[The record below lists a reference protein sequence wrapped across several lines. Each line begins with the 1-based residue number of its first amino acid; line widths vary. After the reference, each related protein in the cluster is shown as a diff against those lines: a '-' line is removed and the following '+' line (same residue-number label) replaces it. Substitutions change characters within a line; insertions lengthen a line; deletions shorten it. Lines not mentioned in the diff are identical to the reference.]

1 MLIISPFSDYY
12 DGVASSGID
21 TTIRYHRQTTTI
33 KATSPFYINYL
44 PTNLM
49 GQHFDFIMNQR
60 RRDLLEASLKA
71 ASCHFQVVGF
81 CGTHLVS
88 VRLGKNYYFGESILD
103 IEWSK
108 QKPHGKP
115 TAHQIIIDLIQKFHG
130 KVDHQLFQQFQVPV
144 FVVPMESYIQTNAE
158 LDPSLYQPLFTL
170 NPNLKE
176 LQFPKYKDAY
186 SAFQEIQGYISG
198 ILGADDRPTVELS
211 DRSKI
216 LKAGFDPKISFCKG
230 KT

>member
-1 MLIISPFSDYY
+1 MLILSPFSDYY

-33 KATSPFYINYL
+33 RATSPFYTNYL

-49 GQHFDFIMNQR
+49 GQHFDFVMNQR
-60 RRDLLEASLKA
+60 RRDLFEVSLKA
-71 ASCHFQVVGF
+71 ASCYFQVIGF
-81 CGTHLVS
+81 CGTCILS
-88 VRLGKNYYFGESILD
+88 VRLGKNYYFGKSILD

-115 TAHQIIIDLIQKFHG
+115 TAHQIVTDLIQKFHE
-130 KVDHQLFQQFQVPV
+130 KIDHHLFQQFQVPV
-144 FVVPMESYIQTNAE
+144 FVVPIEPYISTNAQ
-158 LDPSLYQPLFTL
+158 LDPNLYQPLFTL

-198 ILGADDRPTVELS
+198 ILGAADRPTIELS

-216 LKAGFDPKISFCKG
+216 LKAGFDPKTSFRKG